1 MFYCLSEDGGEGV
14 AQQPGERAL
23 VVVQLTPNPG
33 LGSRLVIGEGQHGSR
48 TPRVE
53 VSLVL
58 TQSPFNQLWT
68 LIEVQVKPLV
78 LEEEA
83 LVAEPARR
91 EFRSKADVGDVSPRL
106 ST

>member
-1 MFYCLSEDGGEGV
+1 M
-14 AQQPGERAL
+14 
-23 VVVQLTPNPG
+23 VVQLTPNPS

-48 TPRVE
+48 TPGVE
-53 VSLVL
+53 NGPIL
-58 TQSPFNQLWT
+58 TLSPMFQLWT

-91 EFRSKADVGDVSPRL
+91 EFRSKADVGDVRPRL